1 MRLSANFSTV
11 AVVTCSTV
19 FASFFLGERV
29 AERIYL
35 KDGSKSLSDHVDDG
49 NARSTLGI
57 VTPRRTK
64 GK

>member
-1 MRLSANFSTV
+1 MRLSANLSTAA
-11 AVVTCSTV
+11 AVMGGTI

-49 NARSTLGI
+49 NARSMLGI